1 MTRER
6 GRGDGAGTC
15 KSTSAPHQSAA
26 HGSHRRRGPV
36 AGAEPW
42 PSAPAQCS
50 LSSAA
55 MSPRSSR
62 RTGAHRAHSL
72 ARQAKTKRRRRDL
85 DEIHADLE
93 PGRAAR
99 LLRQEPDP
107 DLPGCAQFYCLHC
120 ACVGGGSWSG
130 RVFWGEW
137 GRSGEREVVMG
148 GMGSLERRCGGPDG
162 EAGSPG
168 EEFLGGGSW
177 PAGKGVSAGPGLGG
191 DLVGKEG
198 FPVWSGVLA
207 GEGSGS
213 GEALPSEH

>member
-1 MTRER
+1 
-6 GRGDGAGTC
+6 
-15 KSTSAPHQSAA
+15 
-26 HGSHRRRGPV
+26 
-36 AGAEPW
+36 
-42 PSAPAQCS
+42 
-50 LSSAA
+50 
-55 MSPRSSR
+55 
-62 RTGAHRAHSL
+62 
-72 ARQAKTKRRRRDL
+72 
-85 DEIHADLE
+85 
-93 PGRAAR
+93 
-99 LLRQEPDP
+99 
-107 DLPGCAQFYCLHC
+107 
-120 ACVGGGSWSG
+120 
-130 RVFWGEW
+130 
-137 GRSGEREVVMG
+137 MG